1 MRKPALAVPPTL
13 PQCSTVSLDVRPP
26 RFAACT
32 RVEDDT
38 YRFAGDGVAFLD
50 EVCAVFETN
59 VFEVIAVMQAMLL
72 LLHEKQA
79 ACQGGYI
86 L

>member
-1 MRKPALAVPPTL
+1 
-13 PQCSTVSLDVRPP
+13 LDVRPP
-26 RFAACT
+26 HFAART
-32 RVEDDT
+32 RIEDDT
-38 YRFAGDGVAFLD
+38 CRFAGDGVAFLD
-50 EVCAVFETN
+50 EVYAVFETN

-72 LLHEKQA
+72 LLHVTHA